1 MTLIVS
7 PIAHDPFCH
16 GSEWVV
22 EDIDLLAERVARVAL
37 GQYRHVGHILEGLNA
52 RPPKTSAE
60 IGADA
65 LTKMKV
71 DKNGNAWQRD
81 GWIFQVISWIAANQ
95 QKQGAILKPP
105 HPYHA
110 HKGFDGLQLEIAEDG
125 KSVTAIVIF
134 EDKATSNPRGKI
146 TQQVW
151 PDIVDLEAGGRVAEL
166 TSETTAMLEA
176 QQHAFPALDIDEAI
190 ESILWHEARRYRV
203 SVTVSDEHNGE
214 SNRKAL
220 FAGFDTS
227 AAGDLIKRRAETM
240 HFDDLRGWMND
251 FAARVTQKV
260 NELAAA
266 DV

>member
-81 GWIFQVISWIAANQ
+81 GWIFQVISWIAINGGV
-95 QKQGAILKPP
+95 KM
-105 HPYHA
+105 YH
-110 HKGFDGLQLEIAEDG
+110 
-125 KSVTAIVIF
+125 
-134 EDKATSNPRGKI
+134 
-146 TQQVW
+146 
-151 PDIVDLEAGGRVAEL
+151 
-166 TSETTAMLEA
+166 
-176 QQHAFPALDIDEAI
+176 
-190 ESILWHEARRYRV
+190 
-203 SVTVSDEHNGE
+203 
-214 SNRKAL
+214 
-220 FAGFDTS
+220 
-227 AAGDLIKRRAETM
+227 
-240 HFDDLRGWMND
+240 
-251 FAARVTQKV
+251 
-260 NELAAA
+260 
-266 DV
+266 